1 MYKSLLQAGIR
12 LKPLQQVHGQIIT
25 NGLSYSRS
33 LLTKLITLACSA
45 GSIIYARQIFLAVQN
60 PDSFLFNNLI
70 KSFSRCGYP
79 FDAIV
84 LYQKMRT
91 FGLAQSNFT
100 FTAVIKACA
109 DLSALKFGRV
119 VHSHAIVSGFSY
131 DSYVQSSLV
140 SFYAKSGDLVVSRE
154 VFDTM
159 PERCV
164 VAWNSMISGYEQNG
178 FSKEAIDVFLG
189 MRELGV
195 QPDST
200 TFVSV
205 LSACSHLGALNLG
218 TWVQEYIIG
227 NGFDVNVILG
237 TSLINMYS
245 RCGNVGK
252 AREIFN
258 RMRELNVITWTAMIS
273 GYGMHGYGNQAM
285 ELFYQ
290 MKAQGPKPNDVTFV
304 AVLSACA
311 HAGLV
316 DEGRKAFDSMK
327 KNYGFVPRME
337 HHVCMVDLLGKA
349 GLFDEALQ
357 HIQSVPGKPAPA
369 IWTALLGSCKM
380 HKNFDLGVK
389 VAEQLLG
396 VEPDNPAHYVLLSNI
411 YASAGRMD
419 RVEMVREIMINKG
432 LKKQI
437 GYSSV
442 EIDHA
447 TYTFFMGDKS
457 HPETT
462 AIYQYLD
469 ELMRKLKQAGYVPEQ
484 EPVMFAL
491 EEEEGEF
498 ALRYHS
504 EKLAI
509 AFGLMNS
516 RDKTTVRIFKNLR
529 MCIDCHSA
537 IKFISVVTDREIIVR
552 DKHRFH
558 HFKQG
563 VCSCRDYW

>member
-1 MYKSLLQAGIR
+1 MYKSLLQAGTR
-12 LKPLQQVHGQIIT
+12 LKPLQQVHSQIIT

-33 LLTKLITLACSA
+33 LLIKLITLACSA
-45 GSIIYARQIFLAVQN
+45 GSIIYARQIFLTVQN
-60 PDSFLFNNLI
+60 PDSFLFSNLI
-70 KSFSRCGYP
+70 KSFSKCGYP

-91 FGLAQSNFT
+91 FGLIQS
-100 FTAVIKACA
+100 
-109 DLSALKFGRV
+109 
-119 VHSHAIVSGFSY
+119 
-131 DSYVQSSLV
+131 
-140 SFYAKSGDLVVSRE
+140 
-154 VFDTM
+154 
-159 PERCV
+159 
-164 VAWNSMISGYEQNG
+164 
-178 FSKEAIDVFLG
+178 
-189 MRELGV
+189 
-195 QPDST
+195 
-200 TFVSV
+200 
-205 LSACSHLGALNLG
+205 NLG
-218 TWVQEYIIG
+218 TWVQEYING

-258 RMRELNVITWTAMIS
+258 GMRELNVITWTAMIS

-290 MKAQGPKPNDVTFV
+290 MKVQGPKPNDVTFV

-349 GLFDEALQ
+349 GLFDEALE

-419 RVEMVREIMINKG
+419 RVEMVREIVINKG

-469 ELMRKLKQAGYVPEQ
+469 ELMRKLKQTGYVPEQ

-537 IKFISVVTDREIIVR
+537 IKFISIVTDREIIVR